1 MRARPPSIFL
11 WTPEYLFSR
20 ISGET
25 FPCSYSWSCRS
36 RRLYSLSRRYYL
48 FGQDS
53 QRGLRDTTS
62 LSVFAFAARERSS
75 PQLGD
80 ATLNTRIS
88 KPTAYKTTPRYLY
101 LWACLPSSSSLKIS
115 LNLVRPVISRAT
127 HHGMCGSAFGWTRSF
142 STDITLLYLQSTSVK
157 KG

>member
-80 ATLNTRIS
+80 ATLNTRSSTYCIQNNVPVS
-88 KPTAYKTTPRYLY
+88 LSLSLPTAVVQSINFVEPRKTCDFPCNTSWDVRFCIRLNKILFYRYY
-101 LWACLPSSSSLKIS
+101 PVVSPI
-115 LNLVRPVISRAT
+115 NL
-127 HHGMCGSAFGWTRSF
+127 G
-142 STDITLLYLQSTSVK
+142 
-157 KG
+157 